1 MKVYI
6 KNMVCLR
13 CILLVKDEL
22 KRLDIGYSNVKL
34 GEAIIDNFTTAPQLT
49 ALNKELCKAGLQ
61 IVDGKK
67 SWLVE
72 QIKLLVIEQVHYS
85 SESLS
90 EKFSCYLARKLSY
103 DYTYLSNLF
112 TSIQGMTLEQYI
124 IWNKIEKVKELLIYD
139 EMTVAEIALQM
150 NYSSAAHLS
159 KQFKKVTGFNASH
172 YKKVRQNRSDGE
184 RESE

>member
-1 MKVYI
+1 
-6 KNMVCLR
+6 MVCLR

-34 GEAIIDNFTTAPQLT
+34 GEAIIDNSTTAAQLT
-49 ALNKELCKAGLQ
+49 ALDKELCRAGLQ
-61 IVDGKK
+61 IVDSKK
-67 SWLVE
+67 SRLVE
-72 QIKLLVIEQVHYS
+72 QIKILVIEQVHYS
-85 SESLS
+85 SEPLS
-90 EKFSCYLARKLSY
+90 EKFSCYLARKLNY

-124 IWNKIEKVKELLIYD
+124 IWNKIEKVKELLIYN

-172 YKKVRQNRSDGE
+172 YKKVRQIRSDGE
-184 RESE
+184 KESE